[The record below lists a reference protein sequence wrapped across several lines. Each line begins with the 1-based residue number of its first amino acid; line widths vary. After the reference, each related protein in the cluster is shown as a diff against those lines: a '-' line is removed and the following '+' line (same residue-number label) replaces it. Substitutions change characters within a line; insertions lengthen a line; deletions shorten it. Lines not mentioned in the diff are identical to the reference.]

1 MEAIKKELKDS
12 LYKEYGTQLLST
24 AQVAEILNIS
34 KVTLGRWK
42 KQGIYLNY
50 KQNKNAKN
58 APIFYVESL
67 SVTFPFKKHDFFSPN
82 RFLNVDYFLV

>member
-1 MEAIKKELKDS
+1 MENERVEIKEYLN
-12 LYKEYGTQLLST
+12 KEYGTQLLST

-42 KQGIYLNY
+42 KQGICLDY

-58 APIFYVESL
+58 APVFY
-67 SVTFPFKKHDFFSPN
+67 T
-82 RFLNVDYFLV
+82 LNTVINYIVDNNIKVV